1 MAMSAEAGELTEIF
15 QWMTEQQA
23 RDAMDDPAT
32 AKHIEEEIAD
42 VLLYLIQIA
51 QTLKVDVNAAVTRK
65 MAMNALKYPPIEK

>member
-1 MAMSAEAGELTEIF
+1 MPNTTNIAPGHQITLG
-15 QWMTEQQA
+15 
-23 RDAMDDPAT
+23 
-32 AKHIEEEIAD
+32 EEEIAD